1 MKEIYN
7 APVSFKS
14 TDIYNKGNVKQSMSI
29 FEMTVGDNMSVW
41 FLLNAALLI
50 WAVWN
55 VSAGLSETVY
65 AHILLGFT
73 GFLFFIFNWT
83 RNAFFA
89 TIRNVESRQT
99 KVRLAGISKRIRPY
113 HRWTG
118 TTALVIIIL
127 HAVSVISLYSFD
139 LTNMKILTGF
149 LASINLLILVLSGW
163 YRLLF
168 DSSLKIRKLHIRL
181 GISMFC
187 LTVMHFIF

>member
-1 MKEIYN
+1 
-7 APVSFKS
+7 
-14 TDIYNKGNVKQSMSI
+14 MSI
-29 FEMTVGDNMSVW
+29 W

-55 VSAGLSETVY
+55 VAAGLSMHSTY
-65 AHILLGFT
+65 LHILLGFS

-83 RNAFFA
+83 RNAFFS
-89 TIRNVESRQT
+89 TIRNVENRQT
-99 KVRLAGISKRIRPY
+99 KVRLAQMSKRIRPY

-118 TTALVIIIL
+118 TTALIIIIL
-127 HAVSVISLYSFD
+127 HGVSVVNFYSFD
-139 LTNMKILTGF
+139 LSNMKILTGL

-181 GISMFC
+181 GISMFIFVV
-187 LTVMHFIF
+187 LHFIF